1 MTRGVEIIFATHARV
16 IQTKRI
22 YVKRAIVEAFFF
34 FFFFVKIN
42 STVSKI
48 HVKIAIDFLVLRGI
62 WTKL

>member
-34 FFFFVKIN
+34 FFFVKIN

>member
-34 FFFFVKIN
+34 FFVKIN

>member
-34 FFFFVKIN
+34 FVKIN